1 MALPK
6 ISFPIFEI
14 TLPLSKKTIK
24 YRPFLV
30 KEEKLLLIAQEA
42 NDETTII
49 NTIKQIVTNC
59 CLDKIDVNKMPIL
72 DLEFFFLNLRARS
85 VGEIIELQY
94 KCNNNITDDSGNVKK
109 CNHINPL
116 SINLFDIKPEIS
128 AEHSNKIDLG
138 NDLGIVMTYP
148 NFHIITNNTKGP
160 GIEIIM
166 SIIANCVEYIY
177 DKDDIY
183 YAKDVNKKE
192 IEEFIESL
200 SRDQFAK
207 IQHFFET
214 IPKLNKTVEFVCKKC
229 GYTENIVVEGL
240 QSFFG

>member
-72 DLEFFFLNLRARS
+72 DLEFFFS
-85 VGEIIELQY
+85 
-94 KCNNNITDDSGNVKK
+94 
-109 CNHINPL
+109 
-116 SINLFDIKPEIS
+116 
-128 AEHSNKIDLG
+128 HS
-138 NDLGIVMTYP
+138 
-148 NFHIITNNTKGP
+148 F
-160 GIEIIM
+160 
-166 SIIANCVEYIY
+166 A
-177 DKDDIY
+177 
-183 YAKDVNKKE
+183 YA
-192 IEEFIESL
+192 S
-200 SRDQFAK
+200 
-207 IQHFFET
+207 T
-214 IPKLNKTVEFVCKKC
+214 
-229 GYTENIVVEGL
+229 
-240 QSFFG
+240 